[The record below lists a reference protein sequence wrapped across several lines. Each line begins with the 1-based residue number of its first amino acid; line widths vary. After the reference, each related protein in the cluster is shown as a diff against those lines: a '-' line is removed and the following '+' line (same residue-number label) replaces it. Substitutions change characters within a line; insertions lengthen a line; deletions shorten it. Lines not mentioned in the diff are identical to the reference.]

1 MRPVELFPPFRHYR
15 GKADVITDEALM
27 ADVRD
32 GSREAFAT
40 LFDRY
45 RQAVWGFFRR
55 RVPDRGRAEELT
67 QDTFVAVLEGAGR
80 YESRGPFR
88 SYVFGIAY
96 NILLAERRRVASAP
110 APLVADIAAAPV
122 NRDASLWIRSALAQL
137 DAADREVILLREYD
151 ELSYLEIAHLQA
163 IPLNTVR
170 SRLFRARLAL
180 KQVLEARR
188 NAGVG
193 HAAR

>member
-1 MRPVELFPPFRHYR
+1 
-15 GKADVITDEALM
+15 VITDEALM

-45 RQAVWGFFRR
+45 RQAVWAFFRR

-80 YESRGPFR
+80 YAGRGPFR
-88 SYVFGIAY
+88 SYLFGTAY
-96 NILLAERRRVASAP
+96 NILLAERRRSASAP
-110 APLVADIAAAPV
+110 APLVTDIAAASAD
-122 NRDASLWIRSALAQL
+122 RDASLWIRSALAQL
-137 DAADREVILLREYD
+137 DDGDREVLLLREYD

-170 SRLFRARLAL
+170 SRLFRARMAL
-180 KQVLEARR
+180 KQVLELGGARHSV
-188 NAGVG
+188 GVG
-193 HAAR
+193 HAAG